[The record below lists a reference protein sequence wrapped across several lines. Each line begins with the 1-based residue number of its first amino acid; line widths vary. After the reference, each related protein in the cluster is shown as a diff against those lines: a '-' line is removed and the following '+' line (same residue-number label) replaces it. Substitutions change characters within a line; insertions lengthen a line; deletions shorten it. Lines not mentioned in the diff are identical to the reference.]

1 MNNQPLKRVYKELP
15 VWIVEDHHD
24 VVQHIYRAIG
34 SRHIPMKNIKM
45 VHLDSHPDLLIPVNM
60 PADTVFDKE
69 ALLSELSIENWIMP
83 MVYAGHVSH
92 VMWLHPYWAQQIKEG
107 EHSMC
112 VGRDSS
118 TTTIRV
124 TSTDDYFLSDGLY
137 VPQDHLENPKPLRLS
152 VIQVNPMELGEETGE
167 RAPPK
172 RPRKQSPGAEE
183 LGTAAEVE
191 NCNDRLQP
199 PGGSR
204 DTIRANGGGDRPR
217 ACSPQAEAGSTAK
230 SKAGSALPE
239 CNDRLQPPGGSR
251 HTSSSNGDREKPGAC
266 SPQPTVGSTSKAV
279 ASLHSVIQQ
288 DEPYILDIDLDFF
301 SCKNPFKEMYTEEE
315 YTILQSLY
323 SFHKPSENADEDE
336 LQDCVERRVR
346 QLEDLETAFADLID
360 DDGEETL
367 GRWATDPRM
376 EAVVRLVRSLRSR
389 MESPDYEMVHQAGL
403 TCDYSELPHHVS
415 SEEEIQRLVRAVCL
429 ILQALPKPTL
439 VTVSRSSLDEYCP
452 PGQVDSIQ
460 NQILGT
466 LESLYGTLAVHREY
480 ETTADMPVASS

>member
-1 MNNQPLKRVYKELP
+1 MEVHVVKRNMNSQASKRVYTELP

-24 VVQHIYRAIG
+24 VVRHIYRAIA
-34 SRHIPMKNIKM
+34 SKHFPMKNIKM

-137 VPQDHLENPKPLRLS
+137 VPQDQLENPKPLRLS
-152 VIQVNPMELGEETGE
+152 VIQVNPVEQEHGRGKESVEREHGRGEESVQHST
-167 RAPPK
+167 K
-172 RPRKQSPGAEE
+172 RPRKQGSGAE
-183 LGTAAEVE
+183 AACAGGSEAGSSSST
-191 NCNDRLQP
+191 CNDRLQP

-204 DTIRANGGGDRPR
+204 TSGSVEQNGEKPQ
-217 ACSPQAEAGSTAK
+217 AHSPQCGQDEAGSTAK
-230 SKAGSALPE
+230 
-239 CNDRLQPPGGSR
+239 
-251 HTSSSNGDREKPGAC
+251 
-266 SPQPTVGSTSKAV
+266 VI
-279 ASLHSVIQQ
+279 ASLRSAVEQ
-288 DEPYILDIDLDFF
+288 DDPYILDIDLDFF
-301 SCKNPFKEMYTEEE
+301 SCKNPFKEMYTQEE
-315 YTILQSLY
+315 YTLLQNLY
-323 SFHKPSENADEDE
+323 SFQKPSENADEEE
-336 LQDCVERRVR
+336 LSDCVERRVR
-346 QLEDLETAFADLID
+346 QLEDLETAFADMVE

-367 GRWATDPRM
+367 NRWAANPGMKSVT
-376 EAVVRLVRSLRSR
+376 RLVQSLRNR

-415 SEEEIQRLVRAVCL
+415 SEDEIRRLIQAVCL
-429 ILQALPKPTL
+429 ILRALPKPTL
-439 VTVSRSSLDEYCP
+439 VTMSRSSLDEYCP
-452 PGQVDSIQ
+452 TDQVDSIQ
-460 NQILGT
+460 EGVLAI
-466 LESLYGTLAVHREY
+466 LESLYGSLAVHREF
-480 ETTADMPVASS
+480 TATDGSPATSS